1 MWFNAFLQAIKE
13 IRRNTMRSLLTAI
26 GIVIGIA
33 SVIAMV
39 NIGKGASASITESVS
54 QLGGNTL
61 FIIPGQESGYG
72 GGSSTS
78 KPFDLKDVAVLKESI
93 FMIDAIS
100 PQSVTSLTAIHLDQS
115 YSTSVRGINNDYFKI
130 QSWTF
135 AKGDMFSD
143 DELKSGK
150 NVCVVGQTIIDEL
163 ALDVDTIIGNKIKLE
178 KFSCKVVGVLEKK
191 GADTFGQDQDDTI
204 LVPIKMLQ
212 RRISGNNDVNVILVS
227 IKENF
232 SLDDAK
238 MQMEQILRE
247 QRHIKTGE
255 EDNFSIR
262 SMTAL
267 LDTLNKVTNMLTIM
281 SSAVAAISL
290 IVGGIGIMNIMLVS
304 VTERTREI
312 GIRMAVGAMA
322 KDIMTQFLIESTVLS
337 GVGGVIGV
345 ILGLIITF
353 SVSFALDI
361 VLVVD
366 PSIIVIALLF
376 SMLIGIVFGLVPARK
391 AANMN
396 PIDALRY
403 E

>member
-1 MWFNAFLQAIKE
+1 MPFL
-13 IRRNTMRSLLTAI
+13 LL
-26 GIVIGIA
+26 
-33 SVIAMV
+33 
-39 NIGKGASASITESVS
+39 
-54 QLGGNTL
+54 
-61 FIIPGQESGYG
+61 
-72 GGSSTS
+72 
-78 KPFDLKDVAVLKESI
+78 
-93 FMIDAIS
+93 
-100 PQSVTSLTAIHLDQS
+100 
-115 YSTSVRGINNDYFKI
+115 
-130 QSWTF
+130 
-135 AKGDMFSD
+135 
-143 DELKSGK
+143 
-150 NVCVVGQTIIDEL
+150 
-163 ALDVDTIIGNKIKLE
+163 
-178 KFSCKVVGVLEKK
+178 
-191 GADTFGQDQDDTI
+191 
-204 LVPIKMLQ
+204 PIKMLQ

-281 SSAVAAISL
+281 LGAVAAISL